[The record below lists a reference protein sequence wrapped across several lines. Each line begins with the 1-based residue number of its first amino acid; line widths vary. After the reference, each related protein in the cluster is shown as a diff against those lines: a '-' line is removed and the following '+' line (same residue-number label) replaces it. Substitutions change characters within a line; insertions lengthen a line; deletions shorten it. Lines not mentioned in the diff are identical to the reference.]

1 MSVRTCRLL
10 PATLLVSALLAAC
23 GGGGDSTDN
32 AASGGAAASAVA
44 GCSGK
49 VAAYFALS
57 KGSYT
62 AKAATFDNV
71 GFTTTPASVAG
82 FANGGTQTVTVAE
95 DCTMTVGTLKLSYK
109 DGSYAEFAGTGADLG
124 KTRYDVDMT
133 GTGAGSPHF
142 ERFISGK
149 RGLSLFDPT
158 KTAQGVRVDE

>member
-1 MSVRTCRLL
+1 
-10 PATLLVSALLAAC
+10 
-23 GGGGDSTDN
+23 
-32 AASGGAAASAVA
+32 
-44 GCSGK
+44 
-49 VAAYFALS
+49 
-57 KGSYT
+57 
-62 AKAATFDNV
+62 
-71 GFTTTPASVAG
+71 
-82 FANGGTQTVTVAE
+82 
-95 DCTMTVGTLKLSYK
+95 MTVGTLKLSYK